1 MNYFTYFP
9 PAPELADQIAFYGI
23 HDRPENIPETYLS
36 PPLGFCGFMFYL
48 YIAAGY
54 ETKIGA
60 MTAYID
66 NLIISALYVI
76 LILKP
81 QTDVNLLSTP
91 IAWLKMIGTGMNS
104 VMMFM
109 HFRSPDIYAGAYLLQ
124 ILCVFVFVLDCLYI
138 YWLAVRRRTGQ
149 PIV

>member
-81 QTDVNLLSTP
+81 QTDVNLLSAHRTFMP
-91 IAWLKMIGTGMNS
+91 ERICFKYFVCLCLCWIACIFTGLQC
-104 VMMFM
+104 
-109 HFRSPDIYAGAYLLQ
+109 AGVQ
-124 ILCVFVFVLDCLYI
+124 
-138 YWLAVRRRTGQ
+138 GSQ
-149 PIV
+149 